1 MALLI
6 AVCCFLSRAN
16 AQSFTQTFGF
26 TGGQQSFVVPA
37 GVTSID
43 FVVNGAGGGI
53 CNNTIATGAIVN
65 GKLAVTPG
73 QTLYLYVGG
82 AGSQVPPG
90 NIFQYGGYNGG
101 GYIYALP
108 NTAGSG
114 GGASDIRI
122 GGTTYSNRVVVAG
135 GGGGSGVSG
144 SGGGG
149 WGTQG
154 YAGSNFGS
162 AFYPNGGNGGNQT
175 SGGAGGVTPQ
185 TSNSGVAGTFGD
197 GGNNGGA
204 NVSLNTG
211 GGGGGGWYGGGGSA
225 ASGGGGGSSYYNTS
239 LTSLTSA
246 GNGIA
251 TTGNGSI
258 TLTYPVPPV
267 FTTQPG
273 NVSVCPNTY
282 TTLQSVTSATATYQW
297 YFNGNAING
306 AITANLTFIAN
317 ASSAGQYYVAATN
330 AYGTTNSSTVTVSAT
345 GGLQINTQPAA
356 VTVCNGGNTSF
367 TVSASGTGLSY
378 QWQVDAG
385 NGFTNLSNIT
395 GLYSGVTT
403 NSLQLTGAAL
413 SMSGFNYRVV
423 VTNICGGVN
432 SATASLTISN
442 TTPTQPVFTSGP
454 TSVAAGAT
462 NVTYSVTSQNNV
474 AYTWAYTGSGATI
487 TPSGANA
494 SINFSSTASSGTVT
508 VFAIYNN
515 GCSGISPTASL
526 GVTVNA
532 PATSASWTGNVNS
545 DWNTA
550 GNWSSNSV
558 PTSNTAVT
566 ISGTSN
572 TPRISTNVTV
582 QVGSFS
588 IDASS
593 LLIIDTL
600 GKLKVYGD
608 ARTLCSIRGA
618 GILSFSGSTAQTLT
632 ASDTIYNLEINNSAG
647 VTLPV
652 NSRIHIK
659 QRYYP
664 TLGTFTNNGTV
675 IFISDATGTATM
687 GRGPT
692 GGNYFT
698 GPVQVQQ
705 YIPGKRAYRF
715 LAHPFTTNTALSQL
729 TYAFDISGTS
739 GSTNGFTNSSTN
751 APTAFW
757 YNPLTA
763 NGTTTSAN
771 PGWIPY
777 TSMTDTG
784 VNQWNPME
792 GIRVMIRGTRGEGL
806 TSATYIPS
814 PTTLNMF
821 GTLAQGD
828 RTATLAAN
836 LNKGFNLIGNPYAA
850 PIDLS
855 LVDYGSTVGS
865 NIWVWDAKQG
875 VDGGYVSQPR
885 NVSYILPAYAAFEI
899 RATANTSATVTFH
912 ESSKVAKTPAA
923 LFKTTDDMGSNVLQL
938 HITSDF
944 KTQSW
949 DRLLVYFNDSASDN
963 NDQFDGEKLQNDDL
977 NFYSYSADSVQQSID
992 VRPYVPGEVIKL
1004 GLTTDAQ
1011 QIYEM
1016 SVDNLE
1022 VDPGVVVYLHDKWLH
1037 KVEMLSEGYVYEFD
1051 VTSDP
1056 ASQGDNRFELD
1067 LAVPS
1072 TAGVAN
1078 VTAANKLNVSIVPN
1092 PAANVAK
1099 LTYAAVESGATTLK
1113 ITNVIGQQVYTQDL
1127 GNQQSGTVTIP
1138 VAELASGIYM
1148 VTLKCGDEMIT
1159 KRLVK
1164 NNQ

>member
-1 MALLI
+1 MLLI
-6 AVCCFLSRAN
+6 AVCCVFSRAN
-16 AQSFTQTFGF
+16 AQTTTQTFNFTGSQQTF
-26 TGGQQSFVVPA
+26 VVPTGVTSLDFLVNGASGGANGGYSGGTGGQ
-37 GVTSID
+37 VT
-43 FVVNGAGGGI
+43 
-53 CNNTIATGAIVN
+53 

-82 AGSQVPPG
+82 SGSQVAAN

-101 GYIYALP
+101 GYVYASP

-122 GGTTYSNRVVVAG
+122 GGTTYSNRIVVAG
-135 GGGGSGVSG
+135 GGGGGGVSG
-144 SGGGG
+144 NGGGG
-149 WGTQG
+149 WYPMG

-162 AFYPNGGNGGNQT
+162 AFYVNGGGPGTQT
-175 SGGAGGVTPQ
+175 SGGAGGGLYGSG
-185 TSNSGVAGTFGD
+185 TSGTAGVFGD

-204 NVSLNTG
+204 NATLQSG
-211 GGGGGGWYGGGGSA
+211 GGGGGGWYGGGGSTG
-225 ASGGGGGSSYYNTS
+225 SGGGGGSSYYTS
-239 LTSLTSA
+239 LASNVTT
-246 GNGIA
+246 GNLRA
-251 TTGNGSI
+251 TGNGSI
-258 TLTYPVPPV
+258 TFTFPVPPV
-267 FTTQPG
+267 FTLQPG
-273 NVSVCPNTY
+273 NISVCPNTY
-282 TTLQSVTSATATYQW
+282 TTLQSATGGTATYQW
-297 YFNGNAING
+297 YFNGSAING
-306 AITANLTFIAN
+306 ATTANLTFIAN

-330 AYGTTNSSTVTVSAT
+330 AYGTTNSSVATVSAS
-345 GGLQINTQPAA
+345 GGLQINTQPVAS
-356 VTVCNGGNTSF
+356 TVCNGGNTSF

-385 NGFTNLSNIT
+385 NGFTNLNNIT
-395 GLYSGVTT
+395 GLYSGATT

-423 VTNICGGVN
+423 VANTCGSVN
-432 SATASLTISN
+432 SSTASLTVSN
-442 TTPTQPVFTSGP
+442 TTPTQPVFTAGP

-462 NVTYSVTSQNNV
+462 SVTYSVASQSNIS
-474 AYTWAYTGSGATI
+474 YTWAYTGTGATI

-532 PATSASWTGNVNS
+532 PATSASWTGNVSS
-545 DWNTA
+545 DWNTP

-558 PTSNTAVT
+558 PTSGTAVT
-566 ISGTSN
+566 IAGTSN
-572 TPRISTNVTV
+572 TPRISTNVTA

-600 GKLKVYGD
+600 AKLKVYGD

-675 IFISDATGTATM
+675 IFISDATGTATI
-687 GRGPT
+687 GRGAA

-698 GPVQVQQ
+698 GSVQVQQ

-715 LAHPFTTNTALSQL
+715 LAHPFTTNTPLSQL
-729 TYAFDISGTS
+729 AYAFDISGS
-739 GSTNGFTNSSTN
+739 NGSTNGFTNSSNN

-784 VNQWNPME
+784 VNQWHPME
-792 GIRVMIRGTRGEGL
+792 GIRVMIRGTRGQGL
-806 TSATYIPS
+806 TAASYTPS
-814 PTTLNMF
+814 PTTINMF
-821 GTLAQGD
+821 GTPAQGD

-855 LVDYGSTVGS
+855 LVDYGNTVGS

-875 VDGGYVSQPR
+875 IDGGYVSQPR
-885 NVSYILPAYAAFEI
+885 NVSYILPAYGAFEI
-899 RATANTSATVTFH
+899 RATANTGATVTFH
-912 ESSKVAKTPAA
+912 ESSKVTKTPAA
-923 LFKTTDDMGSNVLQL
+923 LFKTTDAMGSNVLQL

-977 NFYSYSADSVQQSID
+977 NFYSYSADSAQQSID

-1004 GLTTDAQ
+1004 GLTTDVP

-1037 KVEMLSEGYVYEFD
+1037 KVELLSEGYVYEFD

-1056 ASQGDNRFELD
+1056 ASQGDNRFELN

-1078 VTAANKLNVSIVPN
+1078 VTAANKLNVSIAPN
-1092 PAANVAK
+1092 PVTTVAK
-1099 LTYAAVESGATTLK
+1099 LTYAAAESGATTLK
-1113 ITNVIGQQVYTQDL
+1113 VTNVIGQQVYMQEL
-1127 GNQQSGTVTIP
+1127 GNQQSGAVIIP

-1148 VTLKCGDEMIT
+1148 VTLKCGNEMIT

-1164 NNQ
+1164 E